1 MLRLTKS
8 VVHLHS
14 TSKQDMKKLIGYKEL
29 SELTGYSMS
38 TLYTLKSQGRIPF
51 IKNSTFKRV
60 RFDADEVMAIFREG
74 HHKSIDQ
81 IVNASM

>member
-1 MLRLTKS
+1 M
-8 VVHLHS
+8 HS

-51 IKNSTFKRV
+51 IKNNTFKRV